1 MTISIIIL
9 VVGIIVSF
17 YVLREDGGVAAVL
30 GILMCSSIPLF
41 SVLIWGLIADGVN
54 EAADFVTGKHTAPF
68 EEADYALDPEIIS
81 SIKESSPNLISPR
94 SGLIELI
101 QNTDEK
107 IAKLNL
113 AASKIKGEGNA
124 QTIKEKVESLYLVK
138 SKLIN
143 NLGSYNS
150 QLESLYASTVAS
162 QFDTT
167 SDDAVQATERA
178 ERLKSEIEAIKN
190 DLYDL

>member
-1 MTISIIIL
+1 M
-9 VVGIIVSF
+9 
-17 YVLREDGGVAAVL
+17 
-30 GILMCSSIPLF
+30 
-41 SVLIWGLIADGVN
+41 
-54 EAADFVTGKHTAPF
+54 
-68 EEADYALDPEIIS
+68 DPEIIS

-113 AASKIKGEGNA
+113 AASKIKGEENA